1 MSITHIRG
9 VTMKI
14 AKHLSLYLCLALSPL
29 ALADQVIRAV
39 PDTTAGKSVGTLSG
53 LMLGAAAGGP
63 VGAIAGAGIG
73 FWLGASAQQG
83 AGLSEAAYEVE
94 SASGERSIV
103 RSPNSHFEP
112 GQTVIH
118 KGLRLYAEQL

>member
-1 MSITHIRG
+1 MHTI
-9 VTMKI
+9 
-14 AKHLSLYLCLALSPL
+14 KHLPLYLCLVLSPP
-29 ALADQVIRAV
+29 AFADQVIRAV

-53 LMLGAAAGGP
+53 LMLGGAAGGP

-103 RSPNSHFEP
+103 RAPNSHFEP
-112 GQTVIH
+112 GQAVTR
-118 KGLRLYAEQL
+118 KGLRLYAEQP